1 VAGPRFNGGET
12 VQFDVLNGITGGEY
26 AGVHGFNFRREIR
39 NYFAYGAADV
49 FGGGEAV
56 AGGEHVVDADVTQ
69 FAIDKAEAD
78 GSGVIDG
85 IEFGQVLGGEGF
97 AFLNGSFGADFVGD
111 VAGEAADDGGVDAG
125 GS

>member
-1 VAGPRFNGGET
+1 MCSEAGRP
-12 VQFDVLNGITGGEY
+12 LL
-26 AGVHGFNFRREIR
+26 
-39 NYFAYGAADV
+39 AASTSWTS
-49 FGGGEAV
+49 
-56 AGGEHVVDADVTQ
+56 DVTQ